1 MRRRR
6 AHVACF
12 AVVILAVVILAVTG
26 CATGENDG
34 SPFEQPGLAPGAAI
48 GGFTGAAAGGTASWG
63 AGGMILGSLF
73 GSYLGQRVA
82 EEEGSGRQVGGPIR
96 LGPVEICFQNACV
109 AEEDSYRYAESTYES
124 FLNEPV
130 GSRTSWENPATG
142 SHGTTT
148 ITREFTRADGTRC
161 KEFTQRVVL
170 NAEQRD
176 VDGAAC
182 RAGDGTWNVVDV
194 KPEPRT

>member
-6 AHVACF
+6 VQIASCLPVVA
-12 AVVILAVVILAVTG
+12 LAAAG
-26 CATGENDG
+26 CGTSESDRNT
-34 SPFEQPGLAPGAAI
+34 FEQPGLAPGAAI

-63 AGGMILGSLF
+63 AGGMILGALL
-73 GSYLGQRVA
+73 GGYLGERVS
-82 EEEGSGRQVGGPIR
+82 EEGGSRGQVGGPIR

-109 AEEDSYRYAESTYES
+109 AEEDSYRYSESTYES

-130 GSRTSWENPATG
+130 GSQTSWQNPATG

-148 ITREFTRADGTRC
+148 IIREFARADGTKC
-161 KEFTQRVVL
+161 KEFTQSVVL
-170 NAEQRD
+170 NARQRH
-176 VDGAAC
+176 VDGTAC